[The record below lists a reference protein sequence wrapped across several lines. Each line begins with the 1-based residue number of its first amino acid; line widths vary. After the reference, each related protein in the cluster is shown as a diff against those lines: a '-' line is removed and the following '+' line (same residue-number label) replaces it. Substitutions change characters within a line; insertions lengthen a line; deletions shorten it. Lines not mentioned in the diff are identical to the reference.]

1 MSTEVVEP
9 AEASAREEEEEGER
23 GGGIGVLDVVKAVA
37 PLLIIIGLALGMLV
51 LGYIFVPE
59 TLTTPNFQRS
69 SSLSSAPTPSPP
81 SAAEKKCKVIS
92 GAKPLITAL
101 KDLSRWK
108 ELGLALGV
116 PSEELGA
123 FEKDNEEAEL
133 KKRGMLR
140 TWYSRESGACWD
152 KLVEALVG
160 LGESSLAQEIARAN
174 GLSSDSV

>member
-1 MSTEVVEP
+1 MKFLVCVCFMLH
-9 AEASAREEEEEGER
+9 AE
-23 GGGIGVLDVVKAVA
+23 
-37 PLLIIIGLALGMLV
+37 
-51 LGYIFVPE
+51 
-59 TLTTPNFQRS
+59 
-69 SSLSSAPTPSPP
+69 
-81 SAAEKKCKVIS
+81 CKVIS

-116 PSEELGA
+116 PSEELEA
-123 FEKDNEEAEL
+123 FEKDNEEAELKKRGMLWTWYSRFFSSASSLSFSKEAEL

>member
-1 MSTEVVEP
+1 VFASLAVSTVVEP
-9 AEASAREEEEEGER
+9 AEARGREEGER

-37 PLLIIIGLALGMLV
+37 PLLIITGLALGMLV

-59 TLTTPNFQRS
+59 TLTTPSFQS
-69 SSLSSAPTPSPP
+69 PTSAPTPSPL

-116 PSEELGA
+116 PSEELEA
-123 FEKDNEEAEL
+123 IEKDNEEAEL

-140 TWYSRESGACWD
+140 AWYSRESGACWD

-160 LGESSLAQEIARAN
+160 LEESSLAQEIARTN
-174 GLSSDSV
+174 GISSDSV